1 MEQLSDIRKLYKCLL
16 LCILLGL
23 IFSGNV
29 FAGPGQKNKREIK
42 QNHILVPSIVV
53 DKDKRNKESNKKKKR
68 KGKVKVFKP
77 EQVQKDWERARFANI
92 KADKK
97 RKHKKKTERKKEER
111 KFRKQRHPKVPPP
124 PSHISS
130 ITSQFKSL
138 LRLAGDFL
146 SPASAYAASPPNQ
159 YGDIVVDGS
168 LSDWTIDDRI
178 NLPLDLP
185 PYLASGNALYG
196 KYIDQSNSVYVIAL
210 KSTAATIGPN
220 TTFWLNTD
228 QDDNTGYKIWGLY
241 GGAEYFIN
249 IYSDSSAHL
258 YNSSFEWVAGPL
270 DHAYSA
276 DNSILEIAI
285 PTNLIPPTAEQQ
297 SINILG
303 DINDSILLFP
313 QDYADGGQY
322 SIPGLPEV
330 LPPRTD
336 FSKRVGIVFSETS
349 KSHFFQEKAYSQLFM
364 SLQHQAM
371 MAGISFDLLNENDLT
386 DIGNIVNYDALI
398 FPYFA
403 NVPNSIRDQVVDT
416 LYKGIYKYGIGII
429 TADNWITN
437 DETGASFS
445 GDAYRVMKR
454 LLGIGRVDGQGP
466 VDIKLTA
473 SDVSTPAMKGYAV
486 DELLLSYI
494 GSWYSYFEPVPGQLT
509 NTLAEQEITVS
520 GVLQGKHPA
529 VIASTTGGRHVHFA
543 NLGLMGDGAIAWQA
557 LQWIVYGNDVPVGL
571 NLTRNNSLFV
581 SRNDMDQAQEHDEL
595 PVTEIPLY
603 DLIQNWKQQYNFVGS
618 YYIDIGNNPGL
629 GQWTDWNISG
639 PLYRNY
645 IALGNE
651 IGTHSW
657 THPHFTDLLTPA
669 EIEFEFNQS
678 MNEISANVGFTWQGK
693 NIRGG
698 AVPGAPESFTTAAEI
713 MQYLTYLSGGWA
725 SVGAGYPS
733 AFGYLSPE
741 INTVYFSPNMSFD
754 FTMIEF
760 GVPVGN
766 PPVPMPLTAEEAE
779 QYWKNEYD
787 TLMNHA
793 SSPIIHWPWH
803 DYGPT
808 TGADPATSAG
818 YTVAMFENTIAYA
831 YNDWTEF
838 ATAADVADRI
848 ATFTGAKMTVDP
860 ISDEL
865 LVTVDSTN
873 AGRFSLNL
881 NLPSGQVIHSVDNW
895 YAYNDDKVFTDD
907 NGGMFLIRLGA
918 AADAVSRVTA
928 LPMRS
933 RLIDVSGNGTNLD
946 FTIEGEGTA
955 VVTLSGQPV
964 TFTITG
970 ADSFVELADNQ
981 VALNFTSFG
990 VHTVNITRN

>member
-1 MEQLSDIRKLYKCLL
+1 MKQLSDSHKLYKYLL
-16 LCILLGL
+16 LFTLLSL
-23 IFSGNV
+23 IISSNV

-68 KGKVKVFKP
+68 KGKAKVFKP
-77 EQVQKDWERARFANI
+77 EQEQKDWERARFANI
-92 KADKK
+92 KADKE
-97 RKHKKKTERKKEER
+97 RKHKKQAERKKEEK
-111 KFRKQRHPKVPPP
+111 KFRKQGHPEIPPP

-138 LRLAGDFL
+138 LRLVGDFL

-228 QDDNTGYKIWGLY
+228 QDANTGYKIWGLY

-303 DINDSILLFP
+303 DINDSVFLFP

-322 SIPGLPEV
+322 LIPGLPEV

-349 KSHFFQEKAYSQLFM
+349 KNQFFQEKAYSQLFM

-371 MAGISFDLLNENDLT
+371 MAGISFDLLKENDLT

-403 NVPNSIRDQVVDT
+403 NVPNSIREQVVDT

-454 LLGIGRVDGQGP
+454 LLGIGRVDGVGP

-473 SDVSTPAMKGYAV
+473 SDVSTPVMKGYAA
-486 DELLLSYI
+486 DELLISYI
-494 GSWYSYFEPVPGQLT
+494 NSWYSYFQPVPGQPS

-543 NLGLMGDGAIAWQA
+543 NLGFMGDGAIAWQA
-557 LQWIVYGNDVPVGL
+557 LQWIVYGNDIPVGL

-581 SRNDMDQAQEHDEL
+581 SRNDMDQAQEHDEVA
-595 PVTEIPLY
+595 VTHFPLY
-603 DLIQNWKQQYNFVGS
+603 DLLQNWKQQYNFVGS
-618 YYIDIGNNPGL
+618 YYIDIGNNPGI

-639 PLYRNY
+639 PLFKNY

-657 THPHFTDLLTPA
+657 THPHYTDLLSPA

-678 MNEISANVGFTWQGK
+678 MDEISANLGFTWQGK

-698 AVPGAPESFTTAAEI
+698 AVPGAPESFTTATEI
-713 MQYLTYLSGGWA
+713 MQYLTYLTGGWA
-725 SVGAGYPS
+725 SVGAGYPN
-733 AFGYLSPE
+733 AIGFLTPE
-741 INTVYFSPNMSFD
+741 IDKVYFSPNMSFD
-754 FTMIEF
+754 FTLIEF

-766 PPVPMPLTAEEAE
+766 PPVPTPLTAEEGE

-808 TGADPATSAG
+808 TSADPVTGDG

-848 ATFTGAKMTVDP
+848 TTFTGAKMTVDSV
-860 ISDEL
+860 SDEL

-907 NGGMFLIRLGA
+907 NGGMFLIRLDT
-918 AADAVSRVTA
+918 AADSVSRVTV

-955 VVTLSGQPV
+955 VVTLSDLPV

-970 ADSFVELADNQ
+970 ADSFVELPDNQ
-981 VALNFTSFG
+981 VALNFDSFG

>member
-1 MEQLSDIRKLYKCLL
+1 MKHVLDRHKLYKYVLLFTL
-16 LCILLGL
+16 LCL
-23 IFSGNV
+23 IVSSNV
-29 FAGPGQKNKREIK
+29 YAGPGKQNKQEIK
-42 QNHILVPSIVV
+42 QNNVLVPSIVV
-53 DKDKRNKESNKKKKR
+53 DKDKRQKERNKKNKR

-77 EQVQKDWERARFANI
+77 DQEQKDWEKDRFANI
-92 KADKK
+92 KADKEK
-97 RKHKKKTERKKEER
+97 EHKKKAQRQKEEK
-111 KFRKQRHPKVPPP
+111 KFRKQSHPEIPPP
-124 PSHISS
+124 PGLTSS

-138 LRLAGDFL
+138 LQLVGNLL

-159 YGDIVVDGS
+159 YGDIVIDGS
-168 LSDWTIDDRI
+168 LSDWTINDRI

-185 PYLASGNALYG
+185 PHLASGNALYG
-196 KYIDQSNSVYVIAL
+196 KYIGQSNAVYVIAL

-228 QDDNTGYKIWGLY
+228 QDANTGYKIWGLY

-249 IYSDSSAHL
+249 IYTDSSAHL

-270 DHAYSA
+270 DYAYSA
-276 DNSILEIAI
+276 DNSTIEIAI
-285 PTNLIPPTAEQQ
+285 PANLIPPTAEQQ

-303 DINDSILLFP
+303 DINDTVFLFP

-322 SIPGLPEV
+322 LIPGLPED

-349 KSHFFQEKAYSQLFM
+349 KSQFFQEKAYSQLFM

-416 LYKGIYKYGIGII
+416 LFKGIYRYGIGII

-454 LLGIGRVDGQGP
+454 LLGIGRVDGLGP
-466 VDIKLTA
+466 VDIEITA
-473 SDVSTPAMKGYAV
+473 SDVSTPVMKGYAAN
-486 DELLLSYI
+486 EPLLSYI
-494 GSWYSYFEPVPGQLT
+494 SSWYSYFEPVPGQPS

-543 NLGLMGDGAIAWQA
+543 NLGFMGDGAIVWQA
-557 LQWIVYGNDVPVGL
+557 LQWIVYGNDIPVGL

-581 SRNDMDQAQEHDEL
+581 SRNDMDQAQEHDEVA
-595 PVTEIPLY
+595 VTHVPLY
-603 DLIQNWKQQYNFVGS
+603 ALLQNWKQQYNFVGS
-618 YYIDIGNNPGL
+618 YYIDIGNNPGI
-629 GQWTDWNISG
+629 GQWTDWSISG
-639 PLYRNY
+639 PLYKNY
-645 IALGNE
+645 ISLGNE

-657 THPHFTDLLTPA
+657 THPHVTDLLSPA

-698 AVPGAPESFTTAAEI
+698 AIPGMPENFTTATEI
-713 MQYLTYLSGGWA
+713 MQHLTYISGGWA
-725 SVGAGYPS
+725 SVGAGYPN
-733 AFGYLSPE
+733 AFGYLTPDV
-741 INTVYFSPNMSFD
+741 NKVYFSPNMSFD
-754 FTMIEF
+754 FTLIEF

-766 PPVPMPLTAEEAE
+766 PPVPVPLTAEEGE

-787 TLMNHA
+787 TLTNHA

-808 TGADPATSAG
+808 TSADPVTGSG

-838 ATAADVADRI
+838 ATAADVAERI
-848 ATFTGAKMTVDP
+848 TTFTGAKMTVD
-860 ISDEL
+860 SLSEDL
-865 LVTVDSTN
+865 LVTVDSAN
-873 AGRFSLNL
+873 AGRFSLTL
-881 NLPSGQVIHSVDNW
+881 NLPSGQVISSVDNW

-918 AADAVSRVTA
+918 TADLVSHVTA

-933 RLIDVSGNGTNLD
+933 RLIDVSGNGTDLD
-946 FTIEGEGTA
+946 FTLEGEGTA
-955 VVTLSGQPV
+955 VVTLSDLPV
-964 TFTITG
+964 SFTITG
-970 ADSFVELADNQ
+970 ANSFVELPDNQ
-981 VALNFTSFG
+981 VALNFDSFG